1 MIVRNSFF
9 GSLSSRSANIVFD
22 DDEDKTWA
30 GNWGE
35 DEPVWLSSFFSAWQH
50 LVLRESI
57 VSTLSKRIVW
67 GGGVGW
73 GGIFFSFETS
83 PPKCSQNNMHK
94 VHTEICSFS
103 TRVVEV
109 EFVFF
114 HRIELRLGQSY
125 LLAIWLPGAW
135 RISCGE
141 PIPILVFGLAC

>member
-1 MIVRNSFF
+1 MIVRKSFF

-73 GGIFFSFETS
+73 GGIFSSFETS

-114 HRIELRLGQSY
+114 HRIELSWDWVRD
-125 LLAIWLPGAW
+125 ICWL
-135 RISCGE
+135 
-141 PIPILVFGLAC
+141 FGCPELEGFRVVSQYQY

>member
-1 MIVRNSFF
+1 MIVRKSFF

-57 VSTLSKRIVW
+57 VSTLSKRVAW
-67 GGGVGW
+67 GGGVAW
-73 GGIFFSFETS
+73 GGSFSSFETS

-114 HRIELRLGQSY
+114 HRIELSWDWVR
-125 LLAIWLPGAW
+125 AICWL
-135 RISCGE
+135 
-141 PIPILVFGLAC
+141 FGCSELEGFRVVSQYQY